1 MNEPG
6 KAPMPGPPGGP
17 PPGAGGGKPPLPGP
31 PGKPPAKTVKQET
44 LFFTAFA
51 CLVIGF
57 LAGIVFSVYKMPGAA
72 MMAGGEGASQGA
84 AGPGQMSPEQAR
96 VLLSLE
102 REVAANPENVQAWTQ
117 LGHIYFDTD
126 QPQKAIEAYD
136 KSLAL
141 APDNPDVITDQG
153 VMYRRIGDAAKAV
166 ASFERAIAL
175 NPRHETARFNKGIVL
190 IYDLHDKEG
199 GLKAWEDLLEINPG
213 AYAPNGQL
221 LREILAEIRKT
232 P

>member
-1 MNEPG
+1 M
-6 KAPMPGPPGGP
+6 
-17 PPGAGGGKPPLPGP
+17 
-31 PGKPPAKTVKQET
+31 VKQET

-57 LAGIVFSVYKMPGAA
+57 LAGIVFSVYKLPGAA
-72 MMAGGEGASQGA
+72 MTGGGGGQQTA
-84 AGPGQMSPEQAR
+84 AGPGEMTPEQAR

-102 REVAANPENVQAWTQ
+102 REVATNPDNVQAWTQ
-117 LGHIYFDTD
+117 LGHVYFDTD

-141 APDNPDVITDQG
+141 EPDNPDVLTDQG

-166 ASFERAIAL
+166 AAFERAIAL

-190 IYDLHDKEG
+190 LYDLHDKEG
-199 GLKAWEDLLEINPG
+199 GLKVWEELLEINPG

-221 LREILAEIRKT
+221 VREIVAEIRKT